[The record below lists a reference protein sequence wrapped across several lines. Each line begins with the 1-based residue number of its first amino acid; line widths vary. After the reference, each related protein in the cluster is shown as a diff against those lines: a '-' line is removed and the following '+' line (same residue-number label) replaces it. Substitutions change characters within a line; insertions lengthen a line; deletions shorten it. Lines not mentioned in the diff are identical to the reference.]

1 MAIEYVKD
9 YCIQNGLSL
18 ERLKTQRFELSYNE
32 CGFFQPSNIPALG
45 LVNDYETMPKATLI
59 IRNENGRLIIIETE
73 YTKQYLSNEV
83 EWILNDWLK
92 VMKELSKN
100 KYSTQDLICPIC
112 GKKSIKYIYV
122 GDVTTHIGGVR
133 TALYN

>member
-1 MAIEYVKD
+1 MTNIYNAKVNKWKEEKSLQRLLAIEYVKD

-83 EWILNDWLK
+83 E
-92 VMKELSKN
+92 
-100 KYSTQDLICPIC
+100 
-112 GKKSIKYIYV
+112 
-122 GDVTTHIGGVR
+122 
-133 TALYN
+133 